1 MTMTNIEIKELIR
14 CLDNIASDGAYSD
27 GVKASARRRI
37 TQLESQLEPEEP
49 EAVGINKWFN
59 TK

>member
-1 MTMTNIEIKELIR
+1 MTNIEIKELIK
-14 CLDNIASDGAYSD
+14 CLNKIASNEAYSP
-27 GVKASARRRI
+27 GVKASAQRRI

-49 EAVGINKWFN
+49 EKVGIDKWFN

>member
-1 MTMTNIEIKELIR
+1 MTNIEIKELIK
-14 CLDNIASDGAYSD
+14 CLDKIASDEAYSS
-27 GVKASARRRI
+27 GVKASAQRRI

-49 EAVGINKWFN
+49 EKVGIDKWFN

>member
-1 MTMTNIEIKELIR
+1 MTNVEIKELIR
-14 CLDNIASDGAYSD
+14 CLTKIASDDSYSD
-27 GVKASARRRI
+27 GVQASARRRI

-49 EAVGINKWFN
+49 EVAGINKWFK

>member
-1 MTMTNIEIKELIR
+1 MTNGEIKELIR
-14 CLDNIASDGAYSD
+14 CLTEIASSEAYSS
-27 GVKASARRRI
+27 GVKASAQRRI

-49 EAVGINKWFN
+49 EKVGIDKWFK

>member
-1 MTMTNIEIKELIR
+1 MTNIEIKELIK
-14 CLDNIASDGAYSD
+14 CLDKIASNEAYSS
-27 GVKASARRRI
+27 GVKASAQRRI

-49 EAVGINKWFN
+49 EKVGIDKWFN

>member
-1 MTMTNIEIKELIR
+1 MTNNEIKELIK
-14 CLDNIASDGAYSD
+14 CLTKIASNEAYSS
-27 GVKASARRRI
+27 GVKASAQRRI

-49 EAVGINKWFN
+49 EKVGIDKWFN

>member
-1 MTMTNIEIKELIR
+1 MTNVEIKELIR
-14 CLDNIASDGAYSD
+14 CLDKIASDDSYSD
-27 GVKASARRRI
+27 GVRASARRRI

-49 EAVGINKWFN
+49 EAAGINKWFK

>member
-1 MTMTNIEIKELIR
+1 MTNIEIKELIR
-14 CLDNIASDGAYSD
+14 CLDKIASADTYSD

-37 TQLESQLEPEEP
+37 TQLESQLEPEES

>member
-1 MTMTNIEIKELIR
+1 MTMTNIEINELIK
-14 CLDNIASDGAYSD
+14 CLDKIASDDAYSD

-49 EAVGINKWFN
+49 EAVGINKWFK

>member
-1 MTMTNIEIKELIR
+1 MTNIEIKELIR
-14 CLDNIASDGAYSD
+14 CLDKIASDDAYSD

-49 EAVGINKWFN
+49 EVAGINKWFK

>member
-1 MTMTNIEIKELIR
+1 MTMTNGEIKELIR
-14 CLDNIASDGAYSD
+14 CLDKIASDEAYSD

-49 EAVGINKWFN
+49 EAVGINKWFK

>member
-1 MTMTNIEIKELIR
+1 MTNIEIKELIR
-14 CLDNIASDGAYSD
+14 CLDKIASNEAYSD
-27 GVKASARRRI
+27 GVKASAQRRI

-49 EAVGINKWFN
+49 EKVGIDKWFN